1 MAAASGS
8 GYTPGMR
15 NRCSL
20 QRCALAACALL
31 AAGCISPARPA
42 LPTEGA
48 AREARPATVQAKP
61 VAPEFEWNPDTVA
74 GDGFAVGPDVRA
86 FALFAWL
93 NAVGGYDSESQPP
106 MDPLRT
112 RLRSELAA
120 ALKKVPAGSLSRWK
134 GFASS
139 HGLSVDRY
147 LACALSMGM
156 PPGVRASGAAM
167 RQGCGGLEGFD
178 RILAEFW
185 REAGLDA
192 LYRGSYRDEVAR
204 LAARYDPRGLGADLA
219 LVRGYVRVQARDSTR
234 VRVRIV
240 PNPLG
245 SRDSSHAAASAG
257 DLVIVEAPGE
267 RPPRIDARAWVRLVA
282 GPIVAGSSAAR
293 SPTVVGIAVANRD
306 KPLVKGICETPPEF
320 VTECLALAAALRIE
334 QARAAGRDPDQ
345 LDLLWKKA
353 RQASDGG
360 LALVPWFFAELAR
373 FEADESLDLAG
384 FVESA
389 LARLE
394 K

>member
-1 MAAASGS
+1 V
-8 GYTPGMR
+8 
-15 NRCSL
+15 L
-20 QRCALAACALL
+20 ALA
-31 AAGCISPARPA
+31 GCVSPGRPA

-48 AREARPATVQAKP
+48 ARETRSQAVQAKP

-74 GDGFAVGPDVRA
+74 GDGFAVGPDVRV

-93 NAVGGYDSESQPP
+93 SAVAGYDSEPQPP

-112 RLRSELAA
+112 RLRSQLAS

-134 GFASS
+134 DFASS
-139 HGLSVDRY
+139 HRLPVDRY

-156 PPGVRASGAAM
+156 PPGLRASGAPGREA
-167 RQGCGGLEGFD
+167 CDDLEGFD
-178 RILAEFW
+178 RHLADFW
-185 REAGLDA
+185 SQAGLDA
-192 LYRGSYRDEVAR
+192 LYRASYRDEVAG
-204 LAARYDPRGLGADLA
+204 LAARYDPRALGADLA
-219 LVRGYVRVQARDSTR
+219 LVQGYVRAQGRDTPR

-245 SRDSSHAAASAG
+245 LRDSSHAAARAG
-257 DLVIVEAPGE
+257 DLVIVEATGE

-293 SPTVVGIAVANRD
+293 SPTVAGIVAANSD
-306 KPLVKGICETPPEF
+306 KPLVKGVCETPPEF
-320 VTECLALAAALRIE
+320 VTECLALAAAYRIE
-334 QARAAGRDPDQ
+334 QARAAGRDPGQ
-345 LDLLWKKA
+345 LDLLWKNA

-373 FEADESLDLAG
+373 FEADESLDFAG